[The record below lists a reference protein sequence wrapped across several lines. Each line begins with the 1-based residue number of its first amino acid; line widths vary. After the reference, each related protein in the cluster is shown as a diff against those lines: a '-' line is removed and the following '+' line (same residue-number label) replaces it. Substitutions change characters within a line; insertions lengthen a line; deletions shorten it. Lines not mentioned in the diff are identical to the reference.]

1 MKAIPIFL
9 FFNLWWAFSLYAGDT
24 LTVGQVRALALQTS
38 PLQQKKAL
46 AESVAA
52 LQLRNIRSN
61 NLPRIQVGAQAT
73 WQSEVFGFPIDNP
86 AFNIPEVPKDQYKLS
101 IDASQRLWDG
111 GSDRYQRRQREL
123 ERDITAA
130 QTDVDVFQLREM
142 VTDLYFNALL
152 LQENEAIL
160 AASLENLQNRL
171 LQTEAAVAGGVAL
184 RTNADQIRI
193 QILQTEQQISN
204 ARAGQRTIKE
214 VLAVWIGRQNTDFY
228 LQTPASGNAELQTPN
243 FKLNRPEHR
252 LFDLQHSQLQLAQD
266 MLRLKTQPRVEL
278 FAQGGFGRPN
288 PFNFFE
294 TGFEPFAIFGVRALW
309 TPIDWGNRDRDR
321 QVLALQARSIDA
333 QRQAFDQ
340 RLEAVTRKDWAD
352 QYKALS
358 HLTRDNA
365 IIALQEDIVR
375 RADAQ
380 VQNGVMTT
388 TDYLTQL
395 NLLTQA
401 RLTRKTHEIQA
412 LQAQEMLNAKTQ
424 Y

>member
-9 FFNLWWAFSLYAGDT
+9 FFNLWWAFSLHAGDT

-73 WQSEVFGFPIDNP
+73 WQSEVFGFPVDNP
-86 AFNIPEVPKDQYKLS
+86 AFNIPEVPKDQYKLAV
-101 IDASQRLWDG
+101 DASQRLWDG

-123 ERDITAA
+123 ERDITAT
-130 QTDVDVFQLREM
+130 QTDVDVFQLREI

-152 LQENEAIL
+152 LQENEAVL

-171 LQTEAAVAGGVAL
+171 RQTEAAVAGGVAL

-193 QILQTEQQISN
+193 QILQTQQQIAN
-204 ARAGQRTIKE
+204 ARANQQSLKSI
-214 VLAVWIGRQNTDFY
+214 LAVWIGRQDTDF
-228 LQTPASGNAELQTPN
+228 QLQTPN
-243 FKLNRPEHR
+243 AELPTSNFKLSRPEHR
-252 LFDLQHSQLQLAQD
+252 LFDLQYSQLQLAQD

-321 QVLALQARSIDA
+321 QVLTLAGPKYRCPTPGLRPAPRSRYPERPRRPGESPGTTGTGRCHHCLTGRHCAPRRSPGAKRRDDHHRLSGPTQPAHASAPDPQNARNTGIPGTGDA
-333 QRQAFDQ
+333 QC
-340 RLEAVTRKDWAD
+340 
-352 QYKALS
+352 
-358 HLTRDNA
+358 
-365 IIALQEDIVR
+365 
-375 RADAQ
+375 
-380 VQNGVMTT
+380 
-388 TDYLTQL
+388 
-395 NLLTQA
+395 
-401 RLTRKTHEIQA
+401 
-412 LQAQEMLNAKTQ
+412 
-424 Y
+424 

>member
-9 FFNLWWAFSLYAGDT
+9 FFNLWWAFSLHAGDT

-61 NLPRIQVGAQAT
+61 NLPRIQ
-73 WQSEVFGFPIDNP
+73 
-86 AFNIPEVPKDQYKLS
+86 EVPKDQYKLS

-123 ERDITAA
+123 ERDITAT
-130 QTDVDVFQLREM
+130 QTDVDVFQLREI

-152 LQENEAIL
+152 LQENEAVL

-171 LQTEAAVAGGVAL
+171 RQTEAAVAGGVAL

-193 QILQTEQQISN
+193 QILQTQQQIAN
-204 ARAGQRTIKE
+204 ARANQQSLKSI
-214 VLAVWIGRQNTDFY
+214 LAVWIGRQDTDF
-228 LQTPASGNAELQTPN
+228 QLQTPN
-243 FKLNRPEHR
+243 AELPTSNFKLSRPEHR
-252 LFDLQHSQLQLAQD
+252 LFDLQYSQLQLAQD

-321 QVLALQARSIDA
+321 QVLTLQALNIDA

-340 RLEAVTRKDWAD
+340 RLEAVTRKDRAD
-352 QYKALS
+352 REKALAQ
-358 HLTRDNA
+358 LAQDDA

-375 RADAQ
+375 RAEAQ

-388 TDYLTQL
+388 TDYLAQL
-395 NLLTQA
+395 NLLTQV

-412 LQAQEMLNAKTQ
+412 FQAQEMLNAKIRPD
-424 Y
+424 

>member
-9 FFNLWWAFSLYAGDT
+9 FFNLWWAFSLHAGDT

-73 WQSEVFGFPIDNP
+73 WQSEVFGFPVDNP
-86 AFNIPEVPKDQYKLS
+86 AFNLPEVPHDQYNLS

-123 ERDITAA
+123 ERDITAT
-130 QTDVDVFQLREM
+130 QTDVDVFQLREI

-152 LQENEAIL
+152 LQENEAVL

-171 LQTEAAVAGGVAL
+171 RQTEAAVAGGVAL

-193 QILQTEQQISN
+193 QILQTQQQIAN
-204 ARAGQRTIKE
+204 ARANQQSLKSI
-214 VLAVWIGRQNTDFY
+214 LAVWIGRQDTDF
-228 LQTPASGNAELQTPN
+228 QLQTPN
-243 FKLNRPEHR
+243 AELPTSNFKLSRPEHR
-252 LFDLQHSQLQLAQD
+252 LFDLQYSQLQLAQD

-321 QVLALQARSIDA
+321 QVLTLQALNIDA

-340 RLEAVTRKDWAD
+340 RLEAVTRKDRAD
-352 QYKALS
+352 REKALAQ
-358 HLTRDNA
+358 LAQDDA

-375 RADAQ
+375 RAEAQ

-388 TDYLTQL
+388 TDYLAQL
-395 NLLTQA
+395 NLLTQV

-412 LQAQEMLNAKTQ
+412 FQAQEMLNAKIRPD
-424 Y
+424 

>member
-9 FFNLWWAFSLYAGDT
+9 FFNLWWAFFLYAGDT

-52 LQLRNIRSN
+52 LHLRNIRSN

-111 GSDRYQRRQREL
+111 GSDRYLRRQREL

-130 QTDVDVFQLREM
+130 QTDVDVFQLREI

-171 LQTEAAVAGGVAL
+171 RQTEAAVAGGVAL

-193 QILQTEQQISN
+193 QILQTGQQIAN
-204 ARAGQRTIKE
+204 ARANQQSLKNI
-214 VLAVWIGRQNTDFY
+214 LAVWIGRQDTNF
-228 LQTPASGNAELQTPN
+228 QLQTPN
-243 FKLNRPEHR
+243 FKLQTSNFELSRPEHR
-252 LFDLQHSQLQLAQD
+252 LFNLQHSHLLLAQD

-309 TPIDWGNRDRDR
+309 MPVDWGNRDRDR
-321 QVLALQARSIDA
+321 QVLTLQALNIDA

-340 RLEAVTRKDWAD
+340 RLEAVTRKDRAD
-352 QYKALS
+352 RDRALAQ
-358 HLTRDNA
+358 LAQDDA

-375 RADAQ
+375 RAEAQ

-388 TDYLTQL
+388 TDYLAQL
-395 NLLTQA
+395 NLLTQV

-412 LQAQEMLNAKTQ
+412 FQAQEMLNAKIRPD
-424 Y
+424 